1 MHAKMQSDQMGYCS
15 HCFKKGQITA
25 LLYFCFILVFIIKV
39 MNASGK
45 FKVFFK

>member
-1 MHAKMQSDQMGYCS
+1 MRKCS
-15 HCFKKGQITA
+15 QIKWVIAVSFKKGQITA

-39 MNASGK
+39 MNAYGK

>member
-39 MNASGK
+39 MNAYGK
-45 FKVFFK
+45 FEVFFK